1 MATASASSFI
11 SLLLISSLL
20 LASLS
25 SSFTEAQKPPV
36 AKGLSWTF
44 YDQSCPKLESI
55 VRKQIQNALKRDI
68 GLAAGLIRI
77 HFHDCF
83 VQVKEKENDTSI
95 KLVHHLFHGVN
106 VFLINTLLFKM
117 VIIISWSFLDLKSEA
132 KHVSNS
138 CVFFFFL
145 RNKK

>member
-20 LASLS
+20 LA
-25 SSFTEAQKPPV
+25 SFTEAQKPPV

-117 VIIISWSFLDLKSEA
+117 VIIIS
-132 KHVSNS
+132 
-138 CVFFFFL
+138 
-145 RNKK
+145 

>member
-20 LASLS
+20 LA
-25 SSFTEAQKPPV
+25 SFTEAQKPPV

-55 VRKQIQNALKRDI
+55 VRKQIQNALKKDI

-106 VFLINTLLFKM
+106 AFLINALLFKM
-117 VIIISWSFLDLKSEA
+117 VIIISWSFLDLKKKKKKP

>member
-20 LASLS
+20 LA
-25 SSFTEAQKPPV
+25 SFTEAQKPPV

-55 VRKQIQNALKRDI
+55 VRKQIQNALKKDI

-106 VFLINTLLFKM
+106 AFLINALLFKM
-117 VIIISWSFLDLKSEA
+117 VIIISWSFLDLK
-132 KHVSNS
+132 
-138 CVFFFFL
+138 
-145 RNKK
+145 KKKKA

>member
-20 LASLS
+20 LA
-25 SSFTEAQKPPV
+25 SFTEAQKPPV

-83 VQVKEKENDTSI
+83 VQVKEKENDSSI
-95 KLVHHLFHGVN
+95 KLAHHLFHGVN

>member
-20 LASLS
+20 LA
-25 SSFTEAQKPPV
+25 SFTEAQKPPV

-55 VRKQIQNALKRDI
+55 VRKQIQNALKKDI

-83 VQVKEKENDTSI
+83 VQGCDGSVLLEGSTSEQNARPNLSLRKEALKFVDDLRARVHKECGR
-95 KLVHHLFHGVN
+95 V
-106 VFLINTLLFKM
+106 
-117 VIIISWSFLDLKSEA
+117 
-132 KHVSNS
+132 VSCADILALAARDS
-138 CVFFFFL
+138 VAL
-145 RNKK
+145 